1 MSRHP
6 PIVPAAIDAAVAALR
21 AGDVIG
27 LPTETVYGLAGDAAN
42 AAAVARIFALKGR
55 PADHPLIVHLGDA
68 TWLARWSRTVDPRA
82 EALARAF
89 WPGPLTLIVPRAAHV
104 SDAVTG
110 GQDTIGLRV
119 PDHPVALAVL
129 RAFDGALAAPSANR
143 FGHISP
149 TTAEHVR
156 REFGADLRVVLD
168 GGPCDVGI
176 ESTIVDLSR
185 ETPRVLRPGRIAVA
199 ELEAVIGRVEVGA
212 VAASPRVSGA
222 LASHY
227 APRTP
232 AELMARSSIKR
243 AVGRADAEGER
254 YVVLLRGEPIADVDG
269 LTLPAD
275 ASEYARNL
283 YAALRELDA
292 EDADRILV
300 EAPPDGDE
308 WAAVRDRLGRACSG
322 PSSFEADAT

>member
-21 AGDVIG
+21 AGDVVG

-156 REFGADLRVVLD
+156 REFGADVRVVLD

-199 ELEAVIGRVEVGA
+199 ELEAAIGRVEVGA

-254 YVVLLRGEPIADVDG
+254 YVVLLRGEPIAGVDG

>member
-21 AGDVIG
+21 AGDVVG

-68 TWLARWSRTVDPRA
+68 AWLARWSRTADPRA

-110 GQDTIGLRV
+110 GQDTVGLRV

-156 REFGADLRVVLD
+156 REFGADVRVVLD

-185 ETPRVLRPGRIAVA
+185 DTPRVLRPGRIAVA

-232 AELMARSSIKR
+232 AELVARKDIRGQVRR
-243 AVGRADAEGER
+243 AASEGER
-254 YVVLLRGEPIADVDG
+254 FVVLARGEPIADAEG

-300 EAPPDGDE
+300 EAVPTGEE
-308 WAAVRDRLGRACSG
+308 WDAVRDRLARACSSNLG
-322 PSSFEADAT
+322 GADST

>member
-1 MSRHP
+1 MAATVEDRGAEFLDYKLLLCVVDGPEAALAHMARWGSRHTESICTQDP
-6 PIVPAAIDAAVAALR
+6 QLAERFVREVDAAKQDNAILLNVNN
-21 AGDVIG
+21 AGWFASYQGG
-27 LPTETVYGLAGDAAN
+27 LNGWDGTSAISNAN
-42 AAAVARIFALKGR
+42 YKGAAVVDGR
-55 PADHPLIVHLGDA
+55 AYVSNSDSDKVG
-68 TWLARWSRTVDPRA
+68 
-82 EALARAF
+82 
-89 WPGPLTLIVPRAAHV
+89 AA
-104 SDAVTG
+104 
-110 GQDTIGLRV
+110 
-119 PDHPVALAVL
+119 
-129 RAFDGALAAPSANR
+129 
-143 FGHISP
+143 
-149 TTAEHVR
+149 
-156 REFGADLRVVLD
+156 LD

>member
-21 AGDVIG
+21 AGDVVG
-27 LPTETVYGLAGDAAN
+27 MPTETVYGLAGDAAN

-68 TWLARWSRTVDPRA
+68 AWLARWSRTADPRA

-110 GQDTIGLRV
+110 GQDTVGLRV

-156 REFGADLRVVLD
+156 REFGADVRVVLD

-185 ETPRVLRPGRIAVA
+185 DTPRVLRPGRIAVA

-232 AELMARSSIKR
+232 AELVARKDIRGQVRR
-243 AVGRADAEGER
+243 AASEGER
-254 YVVLLRGEPIADVDG
+254 FVVLARGEPIADAEG

-300 EAPPDGDE
+300 ETPPDGE
-308 WAAVRDRLGRACSG
+308 AWAAVRDRLDRACAG
-322 PSSFEADAT
+322 TASFEADAT

>member
-1 MSRHP
+1 MILRP
-6 PIVPAAIDAAVAALR
+6 GAIGADDIAR
-21 AGDVIG
+21 VIG
-27 LPTETVYGLAGDAAN
+27 L
-42 AAAVARIFALKGR
+42 R
-55 PADHPLIVHLGDA
+55 PWQRG
-68 TWLARWSRTVDPRA
+68 
-82 EALARAF
+82 EA
-89 WPGPLTLIVPRAAHV
+89 P
-104 SDAVTG
+104 
-110 GQDTIGLRV
+110 
-119 PDHPVALAVL
+119 
-129 RAFDGALAAPSANR
+129 AAPDPAV
-143 FGHISP
+143 SP
-149 TTAEHVR
+149 A
-156 REFGADLRVVLD
+156 
-168 GGPCDVGI
+168 
-176 ESTIVDLSR
+176 
-185 ETPRVLRPGRIAVA
+185 
-199 ELEAVIGRVEVGA
+199 
-212 VAASPRVSGA
+212 PRVSGA
-222 LASHY
+222 LAAHY